1 MTRTVLPNRTAPI
14 LAVALAAAIMAACA
28 STTETHPSR
37 TATEQ
42 LLVARAADRAVHG
55 LTLPVEDGAAV
66 FVDETYFRAET
77 SPYAISAIRGAL
89 SEAGYHLA
97 RNRDQADVIFEIR
110 AGALSLEQMRRLL
123 GIPAMAI
130 PLSDYRVVSLPEL
143 SVYSRRDRTGVA
155 EFSGFVYRAE
165 DGAPIAAV
173 APMIGQ
179 YTIRSHRLLMMMT
192 WGQQYA
198 EPGEEDPGQSWWEF

>member
-14 LAVALAAAIMAACA
+14 LAAVLATALVSACA

-42 LLVARAADRAVHG
+42 LLVARAADRAVRG
-55 LTLPVEDGAAV
+55 LTLPVEDGSAV
-66 FVDETYFRAET
+66 FVDETYFRAEA
-77 SPYAISAIRGAL
+77 SPYAISAIRSAL
-89 SEAGYHLA
+89 SEAGYPLA
-97 RNRDQADVIFEIR
+97 RSRDQADVVFEIR

-123 GIPAMAI
+123 GVPAMSV
-130 PLSDYRVVSLPEL
+130 PLSDYRVVSFPEL
-143 SVYSRRDRTGVA
+143 SLYSRRDRSGVA

-173 APMIGQ
+173 APMIGE

-198 EPGEEDPGQSWWEF
+198 EPGEEDPGESWWEF

>member
-1 MTRTVLPNRTAPI
+1 MKDRALPIAGR
-14 LAVALAAAIMAACA
+14 AVAVMAGAALAAACA

-42 LLVARAADRAVHG
+42 LLVARAADRAVSG
-55 LTLPVEDGAAV
+55 LTLPVAPGTTV
-66 FVDETYFRAET
+66 FVDETYFRAEA
-77 SPYAISAIRGAL
+77 SAYAVSAVRQAL
-89 SEAGYHLA
+89 SEAGYPLA
-97 RNRDQADVIFEIR
+97 RNRDQAEVVFEIR

-123 GIPAMAI
+123 GVPAMSV
-130 PLSDYRVVSLPEL
+130 PLSDYRVVSFPEL
-143 SVYSRRDRTGVA
+143 SIYSRRDRTGVA
-155 EFSGFVYRAE
+155 EFSGFVFRAE

-198 EPGEEDPGQSWWEF
+198 EPGEQDPGASWWEF